1 MVDSFVFFINVFCV
15 FVCVWKQT
23 NGEGRKKEK
32 GRRKENKRDV
42 EVVVDPL
49 IRFADICFY
58 VVGSENSSM
67 YHRESSIEKKE
78 VVAVVVVV
86 VVVVVVLVMLVDGG
100 EWDASSTTLM

>member
-1 MVDSFVFFINVFCV
+1 MERGG
-15 FVCVWKQT
+15 K
-23 NGEGRKKEK
+23 REK